1 MEEENNIFIRFRIIT
16 LDWMFTVPERKGF
29 ADYSF
34 NVPDKSGLYQIYGW
48 SETYGENALLY
59 IGKAVSLKT
68 RLDQHLNQD
77 SSISRQQA
85 LSIRYAVYKVNEAE
99 KGLFNLE
106 ALESI
111 LIAVHKP
118 SMNSQNINSLRSI
131 KEPVLI
137 QNHGERGALN
147 IQITNSYWVDQ
158 TEEDEN
164 E

>member
-1 MEEENNIFIRFRIIT
+1 MNKEGNMLITFKIIT
-16 LDWMFTVPERKGF
+16 LDWKLTVPEKKAF
-29 ADYSF
+29 AKYLL
-34 NVPDKSGLYQIYGW
+34 NVPEEPGLYQIYGW

-59 IGKAVSLKT
+59 IGKANNLKT
-68 RLDQHLNQD
+68 RLSQHFNED
-77 SSISRQQA
+77 SSISRQQT
-85 LSIRYAVYKVNEAE
+85 LLIRYAEVEE
-99 KGLFNLE
+99 KLFNLE

-118 SMNSQNINSLRSI
+118 SMNSQNINSLRNI

-158 TEEDEN
+158 TEENEN
-164 E
+164 D